1 MHDRRVQMI
10 RSFYSAIKAAT
21 VFAVTVLMLAVPA
34 SAATFNGSFQNSG
47 SAFTDPGLVI
57 NTNPTNGSFMFDLEP
72 GESTTFS
79 LFDIFTP
86 EVSVNADD
94 RVPQTLTTTFAFTS
108 PDLFGGDTDGTTVG
122 TSYLLGMFQE
132 GSVTWND
139 PLELTF
145 GNGGSLRLGLSNE
158 TFNEGLFDLSCGQC
172 NGVVDLTATYTSA
185 SVTPVPLPA
194 AGWLLLASIGGLA
207 ALRRRKQLQTA

>member
-1 MHDRRVQMI
+1 
-10 RSFYSAIKAAT
+10 
-21 VFAVTVLMLAVPA
+21 MLAVPA

-57 NTNPTNGSFMFDLEP
+57 NTNPTNDSFMFDLEP

-172 NGVVDLTATYTSA
+172 NGVVDLTATYT
-185 SVTPVPLPA
+185 VTPVPLPA
-194 AGWLLLASIGGLA
+194 AGLLLLAGFGGLA

>member
-1 MHDRRVQMI
+1 
-10 RSFYSAIKAAT
+10 
-21 VFAVTVLMLAVPA
+21 MLAVPA

-158 TFNEGLFDLSCGQC
+158 TFNEGLSGLSCGQC
-172 NGVVDLTATYTSA
+172 NGGVVDLTATYT
-185 SVTPVPLPA
+185 VTPVPLPA
-194 AGWLLLASIGGLA
+194 AAWLLLAGFGGLA